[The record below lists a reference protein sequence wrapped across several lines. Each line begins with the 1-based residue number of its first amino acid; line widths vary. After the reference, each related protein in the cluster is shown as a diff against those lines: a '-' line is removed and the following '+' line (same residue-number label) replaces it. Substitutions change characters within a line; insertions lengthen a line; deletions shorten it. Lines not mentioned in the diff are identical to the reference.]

1 MQKYIYTK
9 KTKPVMFFPAP
20 DYFKLIPLLL
30 VMLVIKDFQDKN
42 ISILSRDYLISI
54 SEST

>member
-1 MQKYIYTK
+1 
-9 KTKPVMFFPAP
+9 MFFPAP